1 MTLPARTRGSLQASQ
16 DRSSAVRVFAM
27 PVLRFIHTE
36 GSGGMLLVA
45 VTVLALFLANSPW
58 RELYFSL
65 WQAEIA
71 FDMKILHLAKPLH
84 YWIND
89 GLMAIFFFLV
99 GMEIKHELTLG
110 VLTGWRRAAL
120 PAIAALGG
128 MVVPALIYL
137 AFNLNSGFSH
147 GWGIP
152 MATDIAFALAVLTL
166 IKGVPVE
173 LKIFLLALAIIDD
186 IGAVL
191 VIAVFY
197 TSELSLT
204 ALGLSLLPLAL
215 IIVLLQVR
223 QRSLVPYTICAFLF
237 WFAVLKSGV
246 HATIAGIVLAAF
258 VPHRPWITRADFV
271 EQSAPLVEEFK
282 VATTTGDD
290 DAGDNALGAL
300 ESLVEQTEAPVERL
314 TRHLHPW
321 VSFFILPLFAFSNAG
336 VPFAAGLFQ
345 LLTSSPISLGIIT
358 GLVVG
363 KPIGIFLFTWL
374 AVRFRIADLPRG
386 VNLTHIA
393 GIGVLAGVGFTV
405 SLFIADLAFT
415 SEEAK
420 VVARTGILVASFIA
434 AIIGYFMLRRISGER
449 VPKPAS
455 A

>member
-1 MTLPARTRGSLQASQ
+1 MALPPRTQGSLAASK
-16 DRSSAVRVFAM
+16 DASAAVRTFAL

-36 GSGGMLLVA
+36 GSGGMLLVG
-45 VTVLALFLANSPW
+45 VTVLALLWANSPW
-58 RELYFSL
+58 RDLYFSL
-65 WQAEIA
+65 WHAEIA

-128 MVVPALIYL
+128 MVVPAGIYL

-152 MATDIAFALAVLTL
+152 MATDIAFALAVLAL
-166 IKGVPVE
+166 VKGVPVE

-186 IGAVL
+186 IGAVV
-191 VIAVFY
+191 VIAIFY
-197 TSELSLT
+197 TSQLSFS
-204 ALGLSLLPLAL
+204 ALALSLLPLAL
-215 IIVLLQVR
+215 ILVLLRVR
-223 QRSLVPYTICAFLF
+223 ERSALPYAVCAFLF

-246 HATIAGIVLAAF
+246 HATIAGIVLAF
-258 VPHRPWITRADFV
+258 LVPHRPWITRAQFV
-271 EQSAPLVEEFK
+271 EKSAPLVAGFK
-282 VATTTGDD
+282 NATETGDD
-290 DAGDNALGAL
+290 DTGDNALGAL

-314 TRHLHPW
+314 TRLLHPW

-336 VPFAAGLFQ
+336 VPLAAE
-345 LLTSSPISLGIIT
+345 LLRNLASNPISIGLIL
-358 GLVVG
+358 GLVIG

-374 AVRFRIADLPRG
+374 AVRLRIAELPPAIRM
-386 VNLTHIA
+386 THIA
-393 GIGVLAGVGFTV
+393 GVGMIAGIGFTV

-415 SEEAK
+415 DEQAK
-420 VVARTGILVASFIA
+420 LVARTGVLVASFIA
-434 AIIGYFMLRRISGER
+434 AIIGYMALRYISR
-449 VPKPAS
+449 KPA
-455 A
+455 AI